1 MTTGALTK
9 VSEPRPIA
17 KTDSPP
23 PGVYHGVPFETY
35 RAWKAVNHSSLKEI
49 AKSPR
54 HYRHMLAQPP
64 RPPSPDQQF
73 GTVAHAMML
82 EPSRSADLMVRAP
95 INTKTGEPFGRA
107 TKAWAEY
114 ASLHAGKLIVTV
126 EEIETLNRMAQNAM
140 ANPDVA
146 VIMRADGVSEV
157 SIVWD
162 DPTGIRCKAR
172 IDRLITDPASYHDD
186 PARSLAFVD
195 IKTTANAALGA
206 FRRDAEAYGYFTANA
221 MYRRACAAHGYRGM
235 GGIVAL
241 ESGGECDAV
250 WYDIDEETAKVA
262 DTMLDGWLR
271 TLKTCRELNEWPG
284 LPNQVLA
291 PSKWW
296 FDRFSNS
303 IDE

>member
-1 MTTGALTK
+1 MTTMIAKRTK
-9 VSEPRPIA
+9 PGPIA

-35 RAWKAVNHSSLKEI
+35 QAWKAVNHSSLKEI

-54 HYRHMLAQPP
+54 HYRYMLEQPP
-64 RPPSPDQQF
+64 RPPSWAQQF
-73 GTVAHAMML
+73 GTIAHALML
-82 EPSRSADLMVRAP
+82 EPSKSAALMVPAP
-95 INTKTGEPFGRA
+95 INPKTGEPFGRT

-114 ASLHAGKLIVTV
+114 AALHAGKLIVTDD
-126 EEIETLNRMAQNAM
+126 EIETLKTMAKNAM
-140 ANPDVA
+140 ANEDVA
-146 VIMRADGVSEV
+146 ALMRAEGVSEV

-172 IDRLITDPASYHDD
+172 IDRLITDPASYTDD

-195 IKTTANAALGA
+195 LKTTANAALGV

-241 ESGGECDAV
+241 EAEGECDAV
-250 WYDIDEETAKVA
+250 CYTIDEDTAQVA
-262 DTMLDGWLR
+262 DALVEGWLK
-271 TLKTCRELNEWPG
+271 TLKTCRERNDWPG
-284 LPNQVLA
+284 LPNQALS

-296 FDRFSNS
+296 FDRFNNA
-303 IDE
+303 IDA